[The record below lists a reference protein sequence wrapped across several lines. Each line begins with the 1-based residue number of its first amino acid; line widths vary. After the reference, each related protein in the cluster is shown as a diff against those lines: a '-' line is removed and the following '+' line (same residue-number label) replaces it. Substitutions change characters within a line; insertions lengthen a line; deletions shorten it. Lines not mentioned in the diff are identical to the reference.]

1 MAIRSVNAY
10 TLPLTISFW
19 KETTIHLSGSGLTTM
34 KFSISAVPLA
44 IAAIYQPISGQS
56 ILVLD

>member
-1 MAIRSVNAY
+1 VNAY
-10 TLPLTISFW
+10 TLPLTISSYFW
-19 KETTIHLSGSGLTTM
+19 KEATIHLSGSGLTTM

-44 IAAIYQPISGQS
+44 IAAIYQPVSGQS

>member
-1 MAIRSVNAY
+1 MAIRSMNAY